1 MQIVLWLPLLK
12 KIRCLT
18 FVAGSLSTVIAVP
31 LAFGQAAPPKETAST
46 TKAEEKAPHLPLV
59 PSRKIE
65 YTATE
70 GTWLSLD
77 VSRDGKSIVFDLVGH
92 IYLLPIFG
100 GEARPIT
107 SGLSFDSTPRFSP
120 DGKKIVYVTDRSG
133 ADNVWVSNTDGSD
146 ARALTADENTTF
158 TSPSWTADGQYILV
172 SQKKPSYYDSGFELW
187 MYDLKGGSGVRITKS
202 KTNEDAPPDTWHN
215 ALGAVAS
222 PDGRYIYYSNKS
234 GYFSDDVKFPLWQI
248 TRRDLRTGEED
259 VITANQGSAIRPLL
273 SPDGTK
279 LVYAT
284 RYDNETAL
292 RARNLVSG
300 ADRWF
305 KFPVQRDDQE
315 SYFSN
320 RDLFPGYAF
329 TPDGKSVLVAYG
341 GKIHRLDL
349 ETAQDGVVPFQ
360 APVSRELGP
369 KLNFPTRVDEGPV
382 QARIIQGA
390 VESPDGKRLAFSALT
405 HLYLW
410 SLPDGTPQRVT
421 QGNAREYQPSWSPDG
436 KWLAYVTWEE
446 EKGYL
451 WKVAA
456 DGKGTPIQLTSVP
469 AYYSSPSWSPD
480 SSRIVVLRSARAIAM
495 EQEDQWGKSIA
506 ALELVSVPA
515 DGGTATSIAFAA
527 QDSYPQF
534 TNDNRIVVTET
545 HIKTVMKHEYSLVS
559 MRLDGTDKH
568 TLLVLKGK
576 DIWGADFSPN
586 VQIVLSPDQRKALAI
601 YRSQLYLFDLPLI
614 GGDAPTIDLS
624 SPSVA
629 VRRLTNLGSDFA
641 GWADSGNTIGWSLGS
656 SYFRLPLKVADEG
669 IAERPGDAAKTAE
682 HPDGNLPDAAKGF
695 HPHEVH
701 VNVQAARYTPSG
713 TIVLKGAKIVTMRGD
728 EVLTAGD
735 VVVHDN
741 RIVSVGP
748 SGLVAVPTGAK
759 VIDVSGK
766 TIVPG
771 YIDIHAHWFNIR
783 RGVLDLEN
791 WDFLASLAYG
801 ITAGRDPQTFT
812 NDIFAYQDL
821 VDTGEILGP
830 RAYSTGPGIFW
841 VNDFHSE
848 EEAEEVIRRYKEYYR
863 TNTVKSYLVGN
874 RKQREFVIEASDKLH
889 MMPTTEG
896 AADLAL
902 DMTHAIDGF
911 GGAEHQFPMA
921 LYQDLVD
928 LVAKSGIY
936 YDPTFIIAY
945 GGPGSENY
953 YFATSG
959 VHEDPKVKRFIP
971 HNVIDTKATR
981 FTWYR
986 KDEYAYSSFAK
997 SADDIMKAGG
1007 KVCVGGHGE
1016 LQGLSY
1022 HWELWSLQ
1030 SGGMSNLNAL
1040 RAATLNGAE
1049 AIGLAQD
1056 LGSIEAGKL
1065 ADLVVL
1071 DKDPL
1076 QDIQNTTSIH
1086 YVMKNGELFEGGTL
1100 NEVWPRQKVA
1110 GPYWWWD
1117 DHP

>member
-1 MQIVLWLPLLK
+1 MQITQSLSPWMKWRCLILVAGIFSRAIAGPLLHAQTNPSK
-12 KIRCLT
+12 D
-18 FVAGSLSTVIAVP
+18 ASSSA
-31 LAFGQAAPPKETAST
+31 TAD
-46 TKAEEKAPHLPLV
+46 EKAPHLPLV
-59 PSRKIE
+59 PSRKIN

-92 IYLLPIFG
+92 IYVLPIAG
-100 GEARPIT
+100 GEATEIT

-120 DGKKIVYVTDRSG
+120 DGKKIVYVSDRSG
-133 ADNVWVSNTDGSD
+133 ADNVWISNIDGSD
-146 ARALTADENTTF
+146 ARALTADENTTY
-158 TSPSWTADGQYILV
+158 TSPAWAPDGQYILV

-202 KTNEDAPPDTWHN
+202 KASEDAPPDTWHN

-222 PDGRYIYYSNKS
+222 PDGRYIYYSSKS
-234 GYFSDDVKFPLWQI
+234 GYFSDDIKFPLWQI
-248 TRRDLRTGEED
+248 TRRDLHTGEED
-259 VITANQGSAIRPLL
+259 VITANQGSAIRPVL

-284 RYDNETAL
+284 RYDNGTAL
-292 RARNLVSG
+292 RVRDLVTG

-329 TPDGKSVLVAYG
+329 TPDGKGLVLAYE

-349 ETAQDGVVPFQ
+349 ETAKDTLVPFQ
-360 APVSRELGP
+360 ATISRELGP
-369 KLNFPTRVDEGPV
+369 KLDFPTRVDEGPV
-382 QARIIQGA
+382 QARVIQGA
-390 VESPDGKRLAFSALT
+390 VESSDGKELAFSALT
-405 HLYLW
+405 HLYLLK
-410 SLPDGTPQRVT
+410 LPNGTPQRVT
-421 QGNAREYQPSWSPDG
+421 QGNAREYQPAWSPDG
-436 KWLAYVTWEE
+436 KWLAYVTWEN

-451 WKVAA
+451 WKVAT
-456 DGKGTPIQLTSVP
+456 DGRGSPIQLTSAP
-469 AYYSSPSWSPD
+469 AYFSSPSWSPD
-480 SSRIVVLRSARAIAM
+480 GSRIVVLRSSQVTAM
-495 EQEDQWGKSIA
+495 EQIDQWGKPIA
-506 ALELVSVPA
+506 ALELISVPT

-534 TNDNRIVVTET
+534 TNDNRIVVTES
-545 HIKTVMKHEYSLVS
+545 IKKSLMKQEYSLVS

-568 TLLVLKGK
+568 TLLVLHGK
-576 DIWGADFSPN
+576 EIWGADFSPS
-586 VQIVLSPDQRKALAI
+586 VQILLSPDQTKALAV
-601 YRSQLYLFDLPLI
+601 YRSQLYLFDVPHI
-614 GGDAPTIDLS
+614 GGDAPTIDLN
-624 SPSVA
+624 SPAVA
-629 VRRLTNLGSDFA
+629 VHRLTNLGADFA
-641 GWADSGNTIGWSLGS
+641 GWADNGNTIAWSLGA

-669 IAERPGDAAKTAE
+669 IAERPGDLAKAAG
-682 HPDGNLPDAAKGF
+682 HPDGNLSEAARSF
-695 HPHEVH
+695 HPEELH
-701 VNVQAARYTPSG
+701 VSVQAARYAPSG
-713 TIVLKGAKIVTMRGD
+713 TIVLKGAKIITMRGD
-728 EVLTAGD
+728 EVLSAGD
-735 VVVHDN
+735 IVVRDN
-741 RIVSVGP
+741 RIISVGP
-748 SGLVAVPTGAK
+748 SGSLAVPAGAK
-759 VIDVSGK
+759 VINVSGK

-771 YIDIHAHWFNIR
+771 FIDTHAHWFNIR
-783 RGVLDLEN
+783 RGVLDTEN
-791 WDFLASLAYG
+791 WNFLASLTYG
-801 ITAGRDPQTFT
+801 ITSGRDPQTFT

-821 VDTGEILGP
+821 VDTGEIIGP

-848 EEAEEVIRRYKEYYR
+848 EEAEEVIKRYKDYYR

-874 RKQREFVIEASDKLH
+874 RKQREFVVEASDKLH

-911 GGAEHQFPMA
+911 SGAEHQFPMA
-921 LYQDLVD
+921 IHQDLVD

-959 VHEDPKVKRFIP
+959 VHDDPKVRRFIP

-986 KDEYAYSSFAK
+986 RDEYAYSDFAR

-1016 LQGLSY
+1016 FQGLSY

-1049 AIGLAQD
+1049 AMGLAQD
-1056 LGSIEAGKL
+1056 LGSIEPGKL

-1076 QDIQNTTSIH
+1076 QDIQSTTSIH
-1086 YVMKNGELFEGGTL
+1086 YVMKNGELFEGDTL
-1100 NEVWPRQKVA
+1100 NEVWPRQKNL
-1110 GPYWWWD
+1110 GPYWWWN